1 MVHGS
6 CMIVVGRLGGKSPHS
21 SSTAIAEVARDLP
34 TIPQKVLP
42 HTFIVGLFPVR
53 VNSMHGGSVSSPQ
66 EPVAHSKN
74 TRSVLFFS
82 NDGTSPGATQF
93 WNMLEDLKI

>member
-6 CMIVVGRLGGKSPHS
+6 CMIVVSRLGGESPHS

-53 VNSMHGGSVSSPQ
+53 VDSMHGGSVPSPQ
-66 EPVAHSKN
+66 EPVAHSKD

-82 NDGTSPGATQF
+82 NGGTPSGAMCVCARLPDG
-93 WNMLEDLKI
+93 KI